1 MGKMTDLL
9 AAVSDAAGIPVILYD
24 GSQYVEKFNFFT
36 PQPEIIYKLL
46 WPLSESVKGLPMYYT
61 ITPEY
66 MLCGAVRISTDESY
80 VLLGPATSFQCS
92 LEQARK
98 TLEQSGQSP
107 ALANEL
113 MKWLHAMPLCTI
125 KRFISVLN
133 LLNRLLNKSEEEVV
147 CVAYTPI
154 DAPQIFTEPEQ
165 SNQHIHRHSTINV
178 QKMIESC
185 VEHGKADEL
194 EDILR
199 RLPSMGLDFVNFA
212 EDAMRSF
219 KNNFILAVPLISQA
233 AINGGLYHE
242 TAEELSENYIRQV
255 EHYDSYPAIF
265 HYMKQMML
273 DFTRRV
279 ARVRMPETS
288 SIIVKRICN
297 YLNARVKEK
306 VPMSELTGYLN
317 LNQSY
322 ICRHFKEHTDK
333 TIMDYF
339 NEIKI
344 VEAKYLLKTT
354 DITLAQLAYNLS
366 FSSQNYFQAVFK
378 KYAGCTPKEYRLLN

>member
-1 MGKMTDLL
+1 
-9 AAVSDAAGIPVILYD
+9 
-24 GSQYVEKFNFFT
+24 
-36 PQPEIIYKLL
+36 
-46 WPLSESVKGLPMYYT
+46 
-61 ITPEY
+61 
-66 MLCGAVRISTDESY
+66 
-80 VLLGPATSFQCS
+80 
-92 LEQARK
+92 
-98 TLEQSGQSP
+98 
-107 ALANEL
+107 
-113 MKWLHAMPLCTI
+113 
-125 KRFISVLN
+125 
-133 LLNRLLNKSEEEVV
+133 
-147 CVAYTPI
+147 
-154 DAPQIFTEPEQ
+154 
-165 SNQHIHRHSTINV
+165 
-178 QKMIESC
+178 
-185 VEHGKADEL
+185 
-194 EDILR
+194 
-199 RLPSMGLDFVNFA
+199 MGLDFVNFA